1 MNDKII
7 KLLKDSG
14 ALIVGITE
22 TVKHGIKK
30 QEGQFL
36 GALLVHLATSIV
48 QPVIFSIVKPISERG
63 VKRTGRR
70 YMDKKFLFPLHPLRN
85 IETTNY
91 FNYEPRVNGVFSR
104 NNLSRIKDGAYAI
117 NLDDQ

>member
-36 GALLVHLATSIV
+36 GALLVYLATSRV
-48 QPVIFSIVKPISERG
+48 QPVIFSIIKPISGRG
-63 VKRTGRR
+63 VKRTGRG
-70 YMDKKFLFPLHPLRN
+70 YMDKSF
-85 IETTNY
+85 Y
-91 FNYEPRVNGVFSR
+91 FR
-104 NNLSRIKDGAYAI
+104 AI
-117 NLDDQ
+117 L